1 MKTNHI
7 TRVQRLVLVL
17 LATTLLAIVGIG
29 CNTAHGFG
37 KDMEKA
43 GEGIQNGTK

>member
-1 MKTNHI
+1 M
-7 TRVQRLVLVL
+7 
-17 LATTLLAIVGIG
+17 TTSFKRTIALMFVTALLAIASIG

-43 GEGIQNGTK
+43 GEGIQNSTK